1 MRIRIILMVIIFSA
15 LQVSLAFAQEESSSK
30 PKTFLDTLEGR
41 SDMYLLYVIEY
52 GSFDAKV
59 KSFQILSERGSTSQD
74 VLDTAHKYLSYG
86 YDSIISE
93 GQAPLG
99 SWEIRYWAM
108 QVAKGFNDQSSI
120 PFVLALLDVEDDTRV
135 IRSAVN
141 SLGDI
146 KSSNSL
152 DTLLMIL
159 SRNKNNPA
167 IVTEV
172 IISLGKI
179 GDPRALY
186 DLIQISENN
195 FYRENIRTLAAEAAG
210 KLEEPKYRPA
220 TTSVD
225 IRQAETSGSSE

>member
-1 MRIRIILMVIIFSA
+1 MLIIFST
-15 LQVSLAFAQEESSSK
+15 LQVSTIFAQEESSK

-52 GSFDAKV
+52 GSFAAKV
-59 KSFQILSERGSTSQD
+59 KSFQILAERGSTNED
-74 VLDTAHKYLSYG
+74 VLETAHKYLTYG
-86 YDSIISE
+86 YDSLIAE
-93 GQAPLG
+93 GEAPNA
-99 SWEIRYWAM
+99 SWEIRYWALQTM
-108 QVAKGFNDQSSI
+108 KGFNSQTSI
-120 PFVLALLDVEDDTRV
+120 AFILALLDVEDDTRV

-146 KSSNSL
+146 KSPNSL
-152 DTLLMIL
+152 DTILMIL

-167 IVTEV
+167 VVTEV

-195 FYRENIRTLAAEAAG
+195 FYRENIRALAADAAG
-210 KLEEPKYRPA
+210 KLEEPTHKPA

-225 IRQAETSGSSE
+225 IKQSEGSGE